1 MRSITNEI
9 QNSIAR
15 KIGISKRYLCDI
27 LKGRRGCNQE
37 VKNKIIFYYPELK
50 FDLLNPRYILKEVK

>member
-1 MRSITNEI
+1 MRSITNES

-15 KIGISKRYLCDI
+15 KIGISKSYLCDI

-37 VKNKIIFYYPELK
+37 VKIKLFFIIP
-50 FDLLNPRYILKEVK
+50 N